1 MALIPLEPLLE
12 TPKLEGKGYH
22 KMLLKYLNFLA
33 PSWWLSLFLLYIA
46 FSDLPNMFKAY
57 VVCRI
62 AILEI
67 LLFPLFLLQS
77 TTIPFTWLGV
87 LVLFP
92 PFFLLYWK
100 KPSKIHSLGLKR
112 HGQMRWSCRLSVLE
126 LVRQYKRGKGL
137 EKFLNITVCLGCS

>member
-57 VVCRI
+57 IVCRI
-62 AILEI
+62 AILKI
-67 LLFPLFLLQS
+67 PTFSTFPTS
-77 TTIPFTWLGV
+77 VYHHPINVTWCSRT
-87 LVLFP
+87 FSSQH
-92 PFFLLYWK
+92 YWK

-137 EKFLNITVCLGCS
+137 EKFLNLTVCL